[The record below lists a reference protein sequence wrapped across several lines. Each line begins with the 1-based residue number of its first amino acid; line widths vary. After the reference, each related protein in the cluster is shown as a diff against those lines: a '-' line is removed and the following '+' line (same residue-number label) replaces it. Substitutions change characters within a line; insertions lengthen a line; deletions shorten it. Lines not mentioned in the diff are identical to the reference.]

1 MFTPGEVYPGSG
13 TNAPN
18 VSFDNEAVTTH
29 GLEGLPEVAKERML
43 VIDLADLLCGPAGHR
58 SGLRR
63 IDDRWVGK
71 CPLPD
76 CASKLSSFVVW
87 PDTDAW
93 RCFNCMRGGGATA
106 LARLA
111 GHALVAKARGR

>member
-1 MFTPGEVYPGSG
+1 MY
-13 TNAPN
+13 
-18 VSFDNEAVTTH
+18 EAYHTLRH
-29 GLEGLPEVAKERML
+29 KPSPERPESRDASHDTVAGVAEEL
-43 VIDLADLLCGPAGHR
+43 ASTLDLADLLCGPAGNR

-63 IDDRWVGK
+63 IGDKRVGI

-93 RCFNCMRGGGATA
+93 RCFNCMRGGGATD

-111 GHALVAKARGR
+111 GPALVAKTRGK